1 MRRFRGK
8 NAWWLILIFIISNI
22 LPLNILFKADVT
34 FDIVLLSTFLF
45 YYIVFDV
52 IFVPILIRNHID
64 LYEDYFIFY
73 YGFSKRKVMIQKIK
87 KIEKNRDMTA
97 SSANSL
103 DRIYIETKDDEFM
116 ISLKENNEFIEVI
129 RNRMS
134 YYQFSACRV

>member
-34 FDIVLLSTFLF
+34 FDIALLSTFVF

-52 IFVPILIRNHID
+52 IFLPILIRNHID

-87 KIEKNRDMTA
+87 KIEKSRDMTA

-134 YYQFSACRV
+134 YYQISACRV

>member
-87 KIEKNRDMTA
+87 KIEKSRDMTA